1 MFCFCFLFIYS
12 FIFTLWNQLFQNLLD
27 RSSPHLQDWYLLDD
41 QSEISFSIHQLTLPW
56 QPVFVV
62 FIHRPDSLD
71 TDG

>member
-41 QSEISFSIHQLTLPW
+41 QSEISFSIHQVTLPW
-56 QPVFVV
+56 QPFVV